1 MADLPL
7 CILSVPQICLNAH
20 RVLLGGA
27 LICIMIVGR
36 LSVSCHHSASDFFR
50 IPQAEGGIV
59 STFFLLFPLFFLFSC
74 SRFFPHAVLPF
85 PSLKKRHNCSH
96 TFGLGDE
103 CTITL
108 DSFLGRTVQ
117 VVKMKISY
125 LVLRLPQRYKID
137 FFCNCAVYGGSSL
150 CFFLPPFYTS
160 FTLFFFLDKPPSI
173 IITAFLFF

>member
-137 FFCNCAVYGGSSL
+137 FLLQLRCLWGVLPLFLSTTFL
-150 CFFLPPFYTS
+150 HFFYS
-160 FTLFFFLDKPPSI
+160 FFF
-173 IITAFLFF
+173 FG